1 MFFLA
6 VEKEINAQSN
16 TAWSQISKTRRS
28 VGHLRLPKIPDEAL
42 PSHRDGKD
50 DEEIDEDE
58 DEIKQGGETNTR
70 YLKSGSVRNNIQT
83 NLYNNPKSSLVSTNI
98 DLYLCSSSLRRSRNS
113 VHPSNPRLD
122 RLFSI
127 VFDHNVPFVTDSLV
141 SGLVMTKKRRGT
153 RHVLEPIPA
162 KQTRMPPPK
171 TKQPQ
176 QQQTK
181 NRIEEEDEFDD
192 YDYQSFENTMVFSK
206 QKSIYI
212 DERVFDKEIN
222 IVKI

>member
-1 MFFLA
+1 
-6 VEKEINAQSN
+6 
-16 TAWSQISKTRRS
+16 
-28 VGHLRLPKIPDEAL
+28 
-42 PSHRDGKD
+42 
-50 DEEIDEDE
+50 
-58 DEIKQGGETNTR
+58 
-70 YLKSGSVRNNIQT
+70 
-83 NLYNNPKSSLVSTNI
+83 
-98 DLYLCSSSLRRSRNS
+98 
-113 VHPSNPRLD
+113 
-122 RLFSI
+122 
-127 VFDHNVPFVTDSLV
+127 
-141 SGLVMTKKRRGT
+141 MTKKRRGT
-153 RHVLEPIPA
+153 RHVLEPIPP
-162 KQTRMPPPK
+162 KQTRMPPTQ